1 VSLISG
7 LDCYIFVLK
16 NVTKTRSHFKHQA
29 MKTDRYRRQRQEAI
43 PELLF
48 RGGQLSVDR
57 LAAHFEVTGATIRSD
72 LRELEHQGRVI
83 RVHGGAMAVRR
94 GPVPEQPLAIRL
106 EQHKAEKMAIG
117 RMAAFLVSDGDSV
130 ALDASSTSLAVAHH
144 LKDKKGLRIV
154 TTSLAAAQ
162 LFLDSPSHELR
173 VSGGLLR
180 HESASLIGPECL
192 AFLARQ
198 KVRMAFLSV
207 HAFHP
212 QLGLCEISKE
222 ESAVKVRLMEMAEQ
236 CVVVGDSSKWRRKP
250 VPPFAAFD
258 SIDVLITD
266 PAIPAR
272 YRDVLRRAGVEV
284 VIASTLDTRIS
295 GEGRDSG

>member
-1 VSLISG
+1 MLYFQPEKYNKNQG
-7 LDCYIFVLK
+7 LF
-16 NVTKTRSHFKHQA
+16 QA
-29 MKTDRYRRQRQEAI
+29 LTMKTDRYRRQRQEAI
-43 PELLF
+43 PDLLF
-48 RGGQLSVDR
+48 RGGPLSVDR
-57 LAAHFEVTGATIRSD
+57 LAAQFDVTGATIRSD
-72 LRELEHQGRVI
+72 LRELERQGRLI

-94 GPVPEQPLAIRL
+94 GTVPEQPLAIRL

-130 ALDASSTSLAVAHH
+130 ALDASSTSLAVAHY
-144 LKDKKGLRIV
+144 LKDKRGLRVV
-154 TTSLAAAQ
+154 TNSLAAAQ

-192 AFLARQ
+192 AFLSRQ
-198 KVRMAFLSV
+198 KVRMAFLSA

-222 ESAVKVRLMEMAEQ
+222 ESEVKVRLMEMAEQ

-250 VPPFAAFD
+250 VPPFASFD

-272 YRDVLRRAGVEV
+272 CRGILRQAGVEV
-284 VIASTLDTRIS
+284 VIASVSDIRIP
-295 GEGRDSG
+295 GEGRNSG